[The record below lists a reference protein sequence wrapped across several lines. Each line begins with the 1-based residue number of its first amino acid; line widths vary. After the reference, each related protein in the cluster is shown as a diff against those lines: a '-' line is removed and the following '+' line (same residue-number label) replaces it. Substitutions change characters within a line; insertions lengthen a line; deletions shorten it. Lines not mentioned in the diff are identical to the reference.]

1 MVSKESPNL
10 QKFPA
15 CFILLLFLWG
25 QMGAFTWV
33 DWWAASLLGAFLHN
47 LGMNQLIWEFF
58 STAFWFPVSPW
69 FGWYFECWHFKPM
82 LCSGGLLM
90 NFSYHFPSFPWSL
103 NQPYSCWKFYKYGCK
118 RPSEGRVGTLPTCSA
133 SADLFEPPYKDT
145 LWFVCKWTEEKSD
158 LLES

>member
-1 MVSKESPNL
+1 MLHSPPFSLGADGSIHLSRLVSSFSAGC
-10 QKFPA
+10 FPA
-15 CFILLLFLWG
+15 QSWHESAHLR
-25 QMGAFTWV
+25 V
-33 DWWAASLLGAFLHN
+33 FLHC
-47 LGMNQLIWEFF
+47 LLVSCLALVWLV
-58 STAFWFPVSPW
+58 FWMLTFQ
-69 FGWYFECWHFKPM
+69 PM

-103 NQPYSCWKFYKYGCK
+103 NQPYSCWKFYKFGCK
-118 RPSEGRVGTLPTCSA
+118 RPSEERVGTLPTCSA